1 MASMAMARLMAVGAW
16 PNQGL
21 RDFIVLIQFRSWVE
35 KIGDERGPTA
45 PLHEAASWHLIL
57 HRVYLN
63 GMTVVTQ
70 FMGLL

>member
-35 KIGDERGPTA
+35 KNWG
-45 PLHEAASWHLIL
+45 
-57 HRVYLN
+57 
-63 GMTVVTQ
+63 
-70 FMGLL
+70 